1 MTRSYTVTNRKPPS
15 RVSRSS
21 ERSAS
26 VTNLGFACFRLI
38 PIDDHAVDEPAYAWI
53 RVQHT
58 RNAMMPLMRLGPSK
72 RQQFMRRIDT
82 LDRVLDRV
90 LQASLQRG

>member
-1 MTRSYTVTNRKPPS
+1 
-15 RVSRSS
+15 
-21 ERSAS
+21 
-26 VTNLGFACFRLI
+26 
-38 PIDDHAVDEPAYAWI
+38 
-53 RVQHT
+53 
-58 RNAMMPLMRLGPSK
+58 MRLGPSK